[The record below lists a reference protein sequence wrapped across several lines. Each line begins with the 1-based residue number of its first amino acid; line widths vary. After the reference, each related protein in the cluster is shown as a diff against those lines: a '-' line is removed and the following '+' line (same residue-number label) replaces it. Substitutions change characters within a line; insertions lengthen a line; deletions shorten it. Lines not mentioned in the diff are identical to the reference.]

1 MTATPLPRQTAARTT
16 EVTEADLRHLTR
28 LRWAVRAVLALG
40 VAASI
45 AANVLHARPNLIS
58 QVIAA
63 WPPLALLLTVE
74 LISRVPADRR
84 GLAAARLIAAAVI
97 AGIAAW
103 VSYWHMVGVAARY
116 GETDAAA
123 SYLLPISVDGLV
135 VVASISLVEIAGR
148 IRTPSFRPVDG
159 RQNATAPTETPSPP
173 AEPPSLEAPAPAS
186 EQVGATRL
194 AGGYDASP
202 PPRPEAANRGD
213 EDKQLATE
221 IAADASTGSRG
232 TEEVAP
238 EPGLVDARDHDDAHH
253 FRTGDEASAPGD
265 TTPFRGTDLSHLDA
279 DRPGANWSRT
289 TGYPA
294 TPIENSDERDLVNP
308 PADAEDAEPDTIE
321 DQGQDPEPDPGDGR
335 SGPVVPSDTAGAVA
349 YWYRHDPSL
358 HPADIATRIGRS
370 ERTVRRYWPP
380 VQRTAN
386 GHDISRST
394 EQVGA
399 S

>member
-1 MTATPLPRQTAARTT
+1 MTATPLPRHTAARTT
-16 EVTEADLRHLTR
+16 EITEADIRHLTR

-58 QVIAA
+58 QIIAA

-103 VSYWHMVGVAARY
+103 VSYWHMVGVAVRY
-116 GETDAAA
+116 GESGAAA

-148 IRTPSFRPVDG
+148 IRTPSVGPADG
-159 RQNATAPTETPSPP
+159 HQTATLSAETLTPT
-173 AEPPSLEAPAPAS
+173 AEPPGWEAVTPVSGPTDSAHPADGCDVSPTPMS
-186 EQVGATRL
+186 EAGNRGGEGHRL
-194 AGGYDASP
+194 ATYLLNGAS
-202 PPRPEAANRGD
+202 
-213 EDKQLATE
+213 
-221 IAADASTGSRG
+221 G

-238 EPGLVDARDHDDAHH
+238 EPLPVEARDQEDTHLV
-253 FRTGDEASAPGD
+253 RTSDEAAVPGD
-265 TTPFRGTDLSHLDA
+265 TTLLQETDLPHLDA
-279 DRPGANWSRT
+279 DRPGVSKSRNT
-289 TGYPA
+289 SYHAALTG
-294 TPIENSDERDLVNP
+294 NCHERDTVDPL
-308 PADAEDAEPDTIE
+308 ADAQDAQFDKNS
-321 DQGQDPEPDPGDGR
+321 GQVNGHDHDGGK
-335 SGPVVPSDTAGAVA
+335 SNAEVPPDTAGAVA
-349 YWYRHDPSL
+349 YWYRQDPSL
-358 HPADIATRIGRS
+358 HPADIANKIGRS

-380 VQRTAN
+380 VPRTAN
-386 GHDISRST
+386 GHDTNRSAD
-394 EQVGA
+394 EVGA

>member
-1 MTATPLPRQTAARTT
+1 M
-16 EVTEADLRHLTR
+16 
-28 LRWAVRAVLALG
+28 RAVLTLG

-84 GLAAARLIAAAVI
+84 SLATARLIAAAGI

-148 IRTPSFRPVDG
+148 IRTPSLSPADG
-159 RQNATAPTETPSPP
+159 QQPATMPAETQPST
-173 AEPPSLEAPAPAS
+173 AEPPNQGAPALASGPIRAPQPA
-186 EQVGATRL
+186 EDYEV
-194 AGGYDASP
+194 P
-202 PPRPEAANRGD
+202 PTPRPDAAVSADEGD
-213 EDKQLATE
+213 HPATDFPTPALAYT
-221 IAADASTGSRG
+221 SG
-232 TEEVAP
+232 TEEAAP
-238 EPGLVDARDHDDAHH
+238 EPPLVEARDQEGAHLD
-253 FRTGDEASAPGD
+253 RAGDEASAPRDTMRSGPRD
-265 TTPFRGTDLSHLDA
+265 TTQLRELDPSRLDG
-279 DRPGANWSRT
+279 DRPGAGGSRT
-289 TGYPA
+289 TDSSV
-294 TPIENSDERDLVNP
+294 TPLGNSAERDKV
-308 PADAEDAEPDTIE
+308 ADAGSAEPGTLQ
-321 DQGQDPEPDPGDGR
+321 DQGHDLNRDHGR
-335 SGPVVPSDTAGAVA
+335 RSAKVPPDTAGAVA
-349 YWYRHDPSL
+349 YWYRQDPSL
-358 HPADIATRIGRS
+358 HPADIAARIGRS

-380 VQRTAN
+380 VPRTAN
-386 GHDISRST
+386 RRGTSRAT

>member
-1 MTATPLPRQTAARTT
+1 M
-16 EVTEADLRHLTR
+16 
-28 LRWAVRAVLALG
+28 RAVLALG

-97 AGIAAW
+97 AVIAAW

-116 GETDAAA
+116 GETGAAA

-148 IRTPSFRPVDG
+148 IRTPSVSRGDG
-159 RQNATAPTETPSPP
+159 QQPATMPAETPIPT
-173 AEPPSLEAPAPAS
+173 AEPSNLEAAVPASGPIRATQLAQDHYVSPSPRSEAAISGDEGDYPAATDVPAHALADASGTDRVVPEPPLVAARDQEDAHLVRPGDGAPAPK
-186 EQVGATRL
+186 ETTPLREM
-194 AGGYDASP
+194 D
-202 PPRPEAANRGD
+202 PPRP
-213 EDKQLATE
+213 K
-221 IAADASTGSRG
+221 
-232 TEEVAP
+232 
-238 EPGLVDARDHDDAHH
+238 
-253 FRTGDEASAPGD
+253 
-265 TTPFRGTDLSHLDA
+265 A
-279 DRPGANWSRT
+279 DRPETSRSRT
-289 TGYPA
+289 IGSSNTALG
-294 TPIENSDERDLVNP
+294 NFSERNGVDPL
-308 PADAEDAEPDTIE
+308 ADAGDAEPGTIE
-321 DQGQDPEPDPGDGR
+321 DQGHDLDPDHGR
-335 SGPVVPSDTAGAVA
+335 SSAEVPPDTAGAVA
-349 YWYRHDPSL
+349 YWYRQDPSL

-380 VQRTAN
+380 VPRTAN
-386 GHDISRST
+386 GRDISRAT
-394 EQVGA
+394 EEIGA